1 MRYLLALPLL
11 IVSGIP
17 AEAQNG
23 IMHQNLGGTYDYGT
37 GSNLDSP
44 RVFILLQAARHGQK
58 TPASA
63 LPEQD
68 TIALM
73 TVTIPI
79 KAKRNNKT
87 RRAMSAFGPKRTSL
101 VAPHMSALDPKRTCR
116 ASKGSLM
123 TPERTSLCLD
133 RPLPTGGIVQLLG
146 GRCGVMEWSS
156 SEWRGA

>member
-44 RVFILLQAARHGQK
+44 RVHYGQK
-58 TPASA
+58 TPVSA

-68 TIALM
+68 TIAPM

-79 KAKRNNKT
+79 KAQRNNKT
-87 RRAMSAFGPKRTSL
+87 RRVMSAFGT
-101 VAPHMSALDPKRTCR
+101 
-116 ASKGSLM
+116 
-123 TPERTSLCLD
+123 
-133 RPLPTGGIVQLLG
+133 
-146 GRCGVMEWSS
+146 
-156 SEWRGA
+156 

>member
-37 GSNLDSP
+37 GQTWTA

-58 TPASA
+58 TPVSA

-68 TIALM
+68 TTAPM

-79 KAKRNNKT
+79 NAQRNNNKT
-87 RRAMSAFGPKRTSL
+87 RRAMSAFAT
-101 VAPHMSALDPKRTCR
+101 
-116 ASKGSLM
+116 
-123 TPERTSLCLD
+123 
-133 RPLPTGGIVQLLG
+133 
-146 GRCGVMEWSS
+146 
-156 SEWRGA
+156 